1 MRDEFAWHSNILTNR
16 LRFISLFVD
25 INEMVKRIGKSLEL
39 GESAEPFNTER
50 VLNLDV
56 LYVYFVIPI
65 F

>member
-25 INEMVKRIGKSLEL
+25 INEMAKRIGKSLEL
-39 GESAEPFNTER
+39 GE
-50 VLNLDV
+50 LNLDV
-56 LYVYFVIPI
+56 FYIHFVIPI